1 MTRVPGGGGRTSLLR
16 PLRPVVV
23 LVGHGFSC
31 LVRFDLPSN
40 LLFLSLL
47 VRELSRVEFG
57 RPVLEVA
64 KDALE
69 GFLGRRRG
77 LAGLLHR
84 AEVAAAVP
92 VVPKGGR
99 GPGLAT
105 GLWGLVA
112 AAASGMEV
120 PAGLET
126 GGTRRRRGR
135 PVLATRLLLLLLLLL
150 LLRLLSGFDK
160 VALVV
165 AGVVEGLSFLSGLGC
180 FPALHRG
187 GENS

>member
-1 MTRVPGGGGRTSLLR
+1 M
-16 PLRPVVV
+16 
-23 LVGHGFSC
+23 
-31 LVRFDLPSN
+31 
-40 LLFLSLL
+40 
-47 VRELSRVEFG
+47 
-57 RPVLEVA
+57 LEVA

-150 LLRLLSGFDK
+150 LRLLSGFDK

-165 AGVVEGLSFLSGLGC
+165 AGVVEGLSFLSGLGR

-187 GENS
+187 RENS